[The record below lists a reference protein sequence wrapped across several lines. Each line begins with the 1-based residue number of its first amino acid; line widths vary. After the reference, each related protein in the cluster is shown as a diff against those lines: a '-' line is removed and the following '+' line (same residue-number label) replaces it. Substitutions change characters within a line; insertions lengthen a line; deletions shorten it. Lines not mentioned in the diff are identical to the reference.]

1 MKDERRL
8 YLENDYILQEI
19 EVIKKELYNVKR
31 NVPRINIV
39 SKQVN
44 VIINSNVELDIMEV
58 DKGSMVVINITS
70 TGTTNAVGS
79 ATITAKIDNNVV
91 VEQNVYYRDTTITNT
106 LVFDADV
113 VGTCKI
119 VIAAVD
125 ELVPLKV
132 DNIQAYIIGNK

>member
-19 EVIKKELYNVKR
+19 EVIKKELYDIKR
-31 NVPRINIV
+31 TVPRINIV

-58 DKGSMVVINITS
+58 GKGSMVVINITS

-106 LVFDADV
+106 LVFETDV

-119 VIAAVD
+119 VIAPVD